1 MDRGSWRATVH
12 EVHRE
17 SDTHTH
23 THTHSLQRLSDFS
36 NEEAVEVNELSQN
49 PEAKGQLSSTWLF

>member
-1 MDRGSWRATVH
+1 MRFT
-12 EVHRE
+12 E
-17 SDTHTH
+17 SQTHTHTH